1 MIRTGLAYHAPEQPA
16 EACSLLAEHGDRA
29 AVLGGGTMLLPAMG
43 RGERTHQHV
52 VDLRRLG
59 LSGVTATEQS
69 VEIGALTTYSSILAS
84 DLDGVAALVRL
95 ASNGITGGTQLR
107 NQGTVGGS
115 ACFANPA
122 SDMPGV
128 LVAADAQLVL
138 EGVDGTREVAASE
151 FYTDAF
157 VTTRRPEEYLSV
169 IRLVRR
175 PVRVGYYK
183 LKLSESSWPIATGSA
198 VVEVADGRVVSATVT
213 VGGVCATPF
222 TVDVAELLDDSAVLR
237 GDDRALDELVDG
249 RIGDLWDDELAPA
262 SYRKRVAG
270 VVARRALRQTSEG
283 GDR

>member
-1 MIRTGLAYHAPEQPA
+1 MIRTELAYHAPEQRA
-16 EACSLLAEHGDRA
+16 EACSLLAEHGDSA

-69 VEIGALTTYSSILAS
+69 MEIGALTTYSSILAS

-95 ASNGITGGTQLR
+95 ASNGITGGKQLR

-115 ACFANPA
+115 ACYANPA
-122 SDMPGV
+122 SDVPGV
-128 LVAADAQLVL
+128 LVAAAARLVL
-138 EGVDGTREVAASE
+138 EGADGTREVPASE

-157 VTTRRPEEYLSV
+157 VTTCRPGEYLSV
-169 IRLVRR
+169 IRLARR

-198 VVEVADGRVVSATVT
+198 VVEVADGRVASATVT
-213 VGGVCATPF
+213 IGGVCATPF
-222 TVDVAELLDDSAVLR
+222 TVDVAELLDDSGALR
-237 GDDRALDELVDG
+237 GDDRALDELLNG
-249 RIGDLWDDELAPA
+249 RMGDLWHDELAPA
-262 SYRKRVAG
+262 SYRKSVAG

-283 GDR
+283 GER